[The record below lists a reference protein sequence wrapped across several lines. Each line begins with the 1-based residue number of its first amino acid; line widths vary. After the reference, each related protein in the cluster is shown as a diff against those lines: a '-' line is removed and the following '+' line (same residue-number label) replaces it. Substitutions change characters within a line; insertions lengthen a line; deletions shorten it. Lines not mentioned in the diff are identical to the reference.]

1 MLFTHLILRSTQGAR
16 IAIKGGASM
25 KDVKVV
31 KNKKTNNQEFV
42 ERMRELTKQRFKEMR
57 DAMGEY
63 AESTPVDFSDEGID
77 EIFDIWKEWA
87 EAQDRYE
94 NKWMIVDQIMVGSLE
109 KVRRQIKVMDAKLD
123 LLLEINDV
131 SLNNDEE

>member
-1 MLFTHLILRSTQGAR
+1 
-16 IAIKGGASM
+16 M